1 MASAPTTQL
10 DAINSILSA
19 VGEAPITSTEFIS
32 NSVSATIAN
41 NILNEVDR
49 GFQSKGW
56 SFNTEYGGTL
66 TRNTSN
72 FIYIPSNTI
81 RITFNPTS
89 NVGLKPIQ
97 RGTRIYDAENN
108 TYVFSQNIIWNEKV
122 TLLDFSELP
131 ESARNYIIV
140 KASRLFLLRTRPEET
155 QLKVSEIDEQY
166 AFSVFLDYE
175 VRVSDNANWSK
186 YSSELSSLGINQ
198 SVFLSASTDEKVKLL
213 QTASANLQERQTRL
227 YYQNRVENKTT
238 TSSDTYDTYRTQFN
252 RLGLSEKEFLA
263 LEPIQKEEALVIAKG
278 TTTSTDTRASSF
290 NTTNIQ
296 TNLRKLGISFK
307 DFLAIP
313 REQQQLLLDGAS
325 GLDNI
330 IGATATAVASFEN
343 NSQYNKALNNV
354 LRYLNIPPVSSVTAS
369 DTAYNAN
376 KLLSEISKLVQ
387 SEGWYYNTEKSYT
400 LIPDSSGLIFLSQI
414 AYPVLK
420 VDGDKYNDYQYDLV
434 IRDEGS
440 GKMLWDLNTS
450 SGVFSVTTKVNADI
464 VLELPFESMPESIK
478 RYIIIRTAKELS
490 AIMNMPEAVKVLAM
504 EEQRAR
510 LEAIKDDSEQSDS
523 SMFDNYDVARIL
535 DRGSS
540 ISNLT

>member
-343 NSQYNKALNNV
+343 NSEYNKALNNV
-354 LRYLNIPPVSSVTAS
+354 LRYLNIPPVSSATAS

-400 LIPDSSGLIFLSQI
+400 LIPDLSGFIFLSQI

-450 SGVFSVTTKVNADI
+450 SGFFPVTTKVKADI